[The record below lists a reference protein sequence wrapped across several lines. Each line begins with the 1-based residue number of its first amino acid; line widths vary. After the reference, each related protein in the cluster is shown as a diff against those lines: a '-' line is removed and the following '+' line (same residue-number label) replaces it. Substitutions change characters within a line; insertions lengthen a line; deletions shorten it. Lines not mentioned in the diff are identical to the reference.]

1 MESNSLSQ
9 IDRAEAREIARLKA
23 KRAHA
28 EQLVVRPADAERMLG
43 CSHFT
48 LYKLLGS
55 GELKSFKLGKAR
67 RITVESIKAYI
78 ARQLEQFPTKTKP
91 RRASG

>member
-1 MESNSLSQ
+1 MDSNSLPQ
-9 IDRAEAREIARLKA
+9 NEAREIARLKA

-48 LYKLLGS
+48 LYKLLGN

-78 ARQLEQFPTKTKP
+78 ARQLEQFPTKSRP